1 MKSGLNHRSAE
12 GFIFGARLVFQP
24 NQFKGIDAQYHF
36 LLKGETEVKATF
48 IIKNQK
54 LEILDG
60 HIGVADLLIDTQSR
74 DWLNFTQGKL
84 NIVWA
89 LFTIKIK
96 LTGSIQHLK
105 NFGRCFPIG

>member
-1 MKSGLNHRSAE
+1 M
-12 GFIFGARLVFQP
+12 
-24 NQFKGIDAQYHF
+24 
-36 LLKGETEVKATF
+36 LKGETEVKATF

-89 LFTIKIK
+89 LFTRKIK

>member
-1 MKSGLNHRSAE
+1 MV
-12 GFIFGARLVFQP
+12 IF
-24 NQFKGIDAQYHF
+24 
-36 LLKGETEVKATF
+36 
-48 IIKNQK
+48 
-54 LEILDG
+54 
-60 HIGVADLLIDTQSR
+60 GVADLLIDTQAK